1 MQTQSRKNA
10 FTLIELLVV
19 IAIIAILAAILFPV
33 FARARENARRASCLS
48 NLKQFGLAM
57 MQYTQ
62 DYDEKYPIN
71 SWVCGS
77 NPCLGVYESG
87 STVTILWYYALTP
100 YIKNY
105 QIYNCPSATT
115 TYQNVR
121 SDGNVT
127 YSSASNYGW
136 NTYATG
142 TTYPGDLFTP
152 FDRASM
158 ASIDDPSGTLLVTE
172 AGYYRACGY
181 SPTTGQANID
191 NASQVQERHFDGSN
205 VLFADGHAKWLKRS
219 ILIYNVG
226 DTIPGIWTPKS
237 GD

>member
-1 MQTQSRKNA
+1 MSVFRRKA

-33 FARARENARRASCLS
+33 FARARENARRASCIS

-62 DYDEKYPIN
+62 DYDETYPIN
-71 SWVCGS
+71 SWVCGT

-87 STVTILWYYALTP
+87 TTVTILWYYALTP

-105 QIYNCPSATT
+105 QIYNCPSATQS
-115 TYQNVR
+115 YQNVR

-142 TTYPGDLFTP
+142 STYPDDLFTP
-152 FDRASM
+152 FNKASM
-158 ASIDDPSGTLLVTE
+158 ASIDDPSGTLMMTE
-172 AGYYRACGY
+172 STYYRVGGY
-181 SPTTGQANID
+181 PHIGQANID
-191 NASQVQERHFDGSN
+191 NEGQVQERHFDGAS
-205 VLFADGHAKWLKRS
+205 VGFADGHVKWMKRS
-219 ILIYNVG
+219 KLIYTVG
-226 DTIPGIWTPKS
+226 DPVPGIWTPKS